1 VAFTSASRTWA
12 ALVVSGTIWGSK
24 CFVQTPLQVVDDDV
38 MEVVDVILIGVN
50 GWGIHPLREA
60 TIVII
65 VRELENSPKKVNK
78 PSMVDE
84 QISFP

>member
-1 VAFTSASRTWA
+1 VAFTSASRKRA
-12 ALVVSGTIWGSK
+12 ALVVSG
-24 CFVQTPLQVVDDDV
+24 CFVQAPLQVVDDDV
-38 MEVVDVILIGVN
+38 VEVVDVILIGVN

-60 TIVII
+60 TVVII
-65 VRELENSPKKVNK
+65 VGELKIPKENVNK